1 MQDSQNSP
9 TVEATMQNIIP
20 EFITYNRYKELEKR
34 EMQKLKLERQIK
46 EEEWEKELA
55 TAMGEEFSLEE
66 KIEDSSA
73 TTVTQR
79 TQDGCD
85 ILEARENC
93 SFSKSHSE
101 DGQSCA
107 KDCNHTY
114 CNKANNKPCE
124 NNTVRR
130 VKKLSDSE
138 CETKKENV
146 ESTSFSTPSKNDKT
160 KYGSESDFLSIKKK
174 HCKISFDM
182 SLFNSK
188 HKSQSNR
195 NFSRASS
202 LKVNSVK
209 DAIPENR
216 DNTPSEVLN
225 KVPDFS
231 DNVKNRIAHS
241 PKLKNSKMSQDNQK
255 ASTFMVDANYQ
266 KTKNEVIKS
275 YQASLCSLKNDDS
288 KS

>member
-1 MQDSQNSP
+1 MP
-9 TVEATMQNIIP
+9 NIIP

-34 EMQKLKLERQIK
+34 EMKRIKLERQIK

-66 KIEDSSA
+66 RAEDPSG

-85 ILEARENC
+85 ILEARENS

-101 DGQSCA
+101 DGQSCS
-107 KDCNHTY
+107 KDCKHTNCY
-114 CNKANNKPCE
+114 NTNNKPGE
-124 NNTVRR
+124 NSIIKR

-138 CETKKENV
+138 CETKKENI
-146 ESTSFSTPSKNDKT
+146 ESTSFNTPGKNDKT

-174 HCKISFDM
+174 HGKISFDM

-209 DAIPENR
+209 DAIPENK
-216 DNTPSEVLN
+216 DSAPSEILN

-241 PKLKNSKMSQDNQK
+241 PKLKNSKMTQDNQN

>member
-1 MQDSQNSP
+1 MP
-9 TVEATMQNIIP
+9 NIIP

-34 EMQKLKLERQIK
+34 EIQRIKLERQIK

-55 TAMGEEFSLEE
+55 TAMGEEFSLDE
-66 KIEDSSA
+66 KAEDSSC

-79 TQDGCD
+79 SQDGCD

-107 KDCNHTY
+107 KDFKHTN
-114 CNKANNKPCE
+114 CNKTNNKSCE
-124 NNTVRR
+124 NSIIKR

-138 CETKKENV
+138 CETKKASI
-146 ESTSFSTPSKNDKT
+146 ESTSFNTPNKNDKT

-174 HCKISFDM
+174 HGKISFDM

-216 DNTPSEVLN
+216 DNTQSEALS

-241 PKLKNSKMSQDNQK
+241 PKLKNSKVTQDNQK
-255 ASTFMVDANYQ
+255 ASTFMGDANYQ

-275 YQASLCSLKNDDS
+275 YQASLCSFKNDDA